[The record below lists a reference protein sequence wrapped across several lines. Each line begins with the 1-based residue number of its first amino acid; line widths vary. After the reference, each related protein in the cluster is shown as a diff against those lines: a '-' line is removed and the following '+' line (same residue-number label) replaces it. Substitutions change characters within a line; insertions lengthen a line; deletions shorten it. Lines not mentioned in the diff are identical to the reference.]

1 MGPFV
6 FAWLIGEGIIVYR
19 SVKQRHIPPGPG
31 ELLYSSGLFVLLA
44 LLAEARQA
52 RFLATAL
59 AYGFDIAAFMNLFPP
74 VTGPSPEKGATAPT
88 KGWPPSELPPTQILP
103 GTPQGTVA

>member
-6 FAWLIGEGIIVYR
+6 FAWLIGEGIIIYR
-19 SVKQRHIPPGPG
+19 SVKKRHIPPGPG

-44 LLAEARQA
+44 LLAESEKA

-74 VTGPSPEKGATAPT
+74 VTGAKDTTPV
-88 KGWPPSELPPTQILP
+88 KGWPPAQIPPTQILP
-103 GTPQGTVA
+103 GTPQGTVQ

>member
-6 FAWLIGEGIIVYR
+6 FAWMIGEGIIIYR
-19 SVKQRHIPPGPG
+19 SVKKRHIPPGPG

-44 LLAEARQA
+44 LLAEARNA

-74 VTGPSPEKGATAPT
+74 VTGEKTIEPPA
-88 KGWPPSELPPTQILP
+88 KGWPPSLLPPTQILP
-103 GTPQGTVA
+103 GTPSGAPK

>member
-19 SVKQRHIPPGPG
+19 SVKVRHIPPGPG

-74 VTGPSPEKGATAPT
+74 VTGAKPT
-88 KGWPPSELPPTQILP
+88 TTQAKGWPPSLTPPTQILP
-103 GTPQGTVA
+103 GTPSGAPQ